1 LAANDGLGTV
11 PQQQQQQQR
20 RQRQPQQQRCR
31 LSRPLKLLLT
41 SKTAVGCL
49 HALHAGI
56 GTLLQQWGG
65 SSKGIKINGK
75 QQRIRIHSLCCCFKL
90 YFQNPLPGR
99 LLRRRL
105 L

>member
-1 LAANDGLGTV
+1 
-11 PQQQQQQQR
+11 
-20 RQRQPQQQRCR
+20 
-31 LSRPLKLLLT
+31 LLLT
-41 SKTAVGCL
+41 TEKAVGSL

-90 YFQNPLPGR
+90 HFQNPPLGR
-99 LLRRRL
+99 LLCRRL